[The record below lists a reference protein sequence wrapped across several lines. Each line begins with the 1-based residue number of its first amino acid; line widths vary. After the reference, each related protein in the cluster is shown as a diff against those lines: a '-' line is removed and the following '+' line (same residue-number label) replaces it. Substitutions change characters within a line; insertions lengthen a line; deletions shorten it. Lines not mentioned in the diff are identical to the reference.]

1 MTHNDY
7 QELLA
12 AYALDALDPAD
23 SKALGEHLSSCM
35 QCRQELVAL
44 GDTSALLA
52 HAATTQAPGD
62 HVRAQIL
69 ASVRAEAAHTRPAQV
84 VQMPAR
90 AQTSWPNLLRL
101 AAAIAFVA
109 LLAGV
114 IVLWRRDT
122 RLQGEIARLSRQVE
136 TQQSDL
142 ELDRDLMTHQKEAL
156 ALLTSTNTKKIEL
169 NGTQVA
175 QNARAT
181 VMFDEKTGRAMLFT
195 LGLPALAADKAYE
208 VWFIPKG
215 HAPMPGKVFTVDPSG
230 RAMITDQ
237 MPPEAMNNAVIA
249 ITIEPKSGSAAPT
262 GAIYLASPAS

>member
-7 QELLA
+7 QERLA
-12 AYALDALDPAD
+12 AYALDALDPVD
-23 SKALGEHLSSCM
+23 SQALGEHLSNCM
-35 QCRQELVAL
+35 QCRDELIGL
-44 GDTSALLA
+44 RDTSALLA
-52 HAATTQAPGD
+52 HAATAQAPGD
-62 HVRAQIL
+62 RVRAQIV
-69 ASVRAEAAHTRPAQV
+69 SRVRAEAAPTPAQV
-84 VQMPAR
+84 VQMPVR
-90 AQTSWPNLLRL
+90 GKTVWPNVLRL

-114 IVLWRRDT
+114 IVLWRRDS
-122 RLQGEIARLSRQVE
+122 RLQREIARLSRRVD
-136 TQQSDL
+136 TQQNQM
-142 ELDRDLMTHQKEAL
+142 ERDRDLMAQQKEAL
-156 ALLTSTNTKKIEL
+156 VLLTSANAKKIEL

-195 LGLPALAADKAYE
+195 QGLPALAADKAYE

-215 HAPMPGKVFTVDPSG
+215 HAPMPGKVFIVDPSG
-230 RAMITDQ
+230 HAMIADQ

-262 GAIYLASPAS
+262 GAIYLASRAS